1 MVGREYEVEVMPT
14 ASSLIIKALKEPPR
28 DRKKV
33 KDVKHTGSITL
44 DDVKEIARKLRH
56 KSCARTFQGSV
67 LEVLGTCY
75 SVGCMVDRKHPKALQ
90 EEIKAGEVIIDE
102 EDI

>member
-1 MVGREYEVEVMPT
+1 M
-14 ASSLIIKALKEPPR
+14 S
-28 DRKKV
+28 
-33 KDVKHTGSITL
+33 HNGSVTL

-56 KSCARTFQGSV
+56 KSCAKSFQGSV

-75 SVGCMVDRKHPKALQ
+75 SVGCMVDRKHPKDLQ
-90 EEIKAGEVIIDE
+90 AEIKAGEVIIDE

>member
-1 MVGREYEVEVMPT
+1 MPT
-14 ASSLIIKALKEPPR
+14 ASSLIIKALKEPSR

-33 KDVKHTGSITL
+33 KNVQHSGSITL

-67 LEVLGTCY
+67 LEILGTCY
-75 SVGCMVDRKHPKALQ
+75 SVGCMVDKKHPKALQ
-90 EEIKAGEVIIDE
+90 EEIKGGEVIIDE